1 MQSYLVKQN
10 FIPALLLNLTEL
22 VPADPVQQA
31 VEAEV
36 RFLFGLGGMGGGI
49 GLEKTWT
56 SSVHLP
62 LDRNWQGRACFD
74 CCPRPVGKDLP
85 VEVPSYRVAQDSRA
99 ELPAELDQAAF
110 LFAHSVVV
118 EHPIRAS
125 FRGVYPFAKRRIS
138 RKLCARPLALAIIP
152 VGMIAE

>member
-10 FIPALLLNLTEL
+10 FIPALLLNLSEL
-22 VPADPVQQA
+22 VLADSVQQA

-36 RFLFGLGGMGGGI
+36 PFLFGLGCVGGGV
-49 GLEKTWT
+49 GLQKTGT
-56 SSVHLP
+56 SSVHFP
-62 LDRNWQGRACFD
+62 LERSRQGRACFD
-74 CCPRPVGKDLP
+74 GCPRPVGKHLP

-99 ELPAELDQAAF
+99 DLPAELDQAAF

-125 FRGVYPFAKRRIS
+125 SRGVYPFAKR
-138 RKLCARPLALAIIP
+138 
-152 VGMIAE
+152 